1 MESKS
6 TSAVKWIFLAAT
18 LATLVFA
25 FSAFAFDHRA
35 LNGTWTLVPAKSEF
49 AGEPVVQT
57 GTVTISDRDG
67 VIIVERNFVYEGVK
81 ETYFYRDSLGSENND
96 TIHSG
101 KDLKTK
107 TKWDHD
113 VLKVTTT
120 QSGAITLESYSLAP
134 DGTMT
139 VSVVRP
145 EHKPITLVFLRK

>member
-1 MESKS
+1 MKK
-6 TSAVKWIFLAAT
+6 TTITTIAVAAVAMLLLASN
-18 LATLVFA
+18 VFA
-25 FSAFAFDHRA
+25 YDHKA

-57 GTVTISDRDG
+57 GMVTISDHDG
-67 VIIVERNFVYEGVK
+67 VIILERNFVYEGAK
-81 ETYFYRDSLGSENND
+81 ETYFYQDSLGSEHND

-107 TKWDHD
+107 TRWDHD

-120 QSGAITLESYSLAP
+120 QSGAVTLESYSLAP

-139 VSVVRP
+139 VNVTRP
-145 EHKPITLVFLRK
+145 ERKPITLVFVRK